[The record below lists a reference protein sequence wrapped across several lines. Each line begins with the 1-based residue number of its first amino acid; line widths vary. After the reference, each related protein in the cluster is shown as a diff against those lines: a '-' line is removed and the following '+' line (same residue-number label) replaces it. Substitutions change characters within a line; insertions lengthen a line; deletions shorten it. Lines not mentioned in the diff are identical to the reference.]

1 LAQGLAAHAE
11 AGVGG
16 GQNRRR
22 RLNCQKLAPQPEQ
35 LAHRAAIECLARWAL
50 RSRQAGPQ

>member
-22 RLNCQKLAPQPEQ
+22 RLNCQKLAPRVA
-35 LAHRAAIECLARWAL
+35 LFGGWDAHRAIGTVLPVG
-50 RSRQAGPQ
+50 SRRA